1 MQRVTHFTPETFA
14 ATKQVA
20 GQKRKRQRQALSCFP
35 CRERKVGCDRQKPC
49 SNCFK
54 QGAINKCTYE
64 SLNAGNPNAS
74 RSLSTQ
80 QRETPST
87 HHDGEQARAA
97 KKADSNVEDRMAR
110 LEHVIEELSSKL
122 AEDKGEHS
130 RAISAQR
137 PPSVE
142 IESAVFDQPEVSK
155 SSHNPHA
162 ERVLVT
168 RRPGVIY
175 HIGQTGYS
183 MAKGDVSTH
192 DLGLY
197 CSHADIT

>member
-49 SNCFK
+49 SNCSK

-64 SLNAGNPNAS
+64 ASDTVNLDAS
-74 RSLSTQ
+74 RSPSTQ
-80 QRETPST
+80 QLESLST
-87 HHDGEQARAA
+87 HHDGEQVRAA
-97 KKADSNVEDRMAR
+97 KKAATNVEDRMTR
-110 LEHVIEELSSKL
+110 LEHVIEGLSSKL

-137 PPSVE
+137 PPPVE
-142 IESAVFDQPEVSK
+142 IESAVFDQLEVSK

-162 ERVLVT
+162 EGALVT
-168 RRPGVIY
+168 RRSGVIY

-183 MAKGDVSTH
+183 MAKGDVRTH